1 MRTAV
6 PYVKAQ
12 VEIERAP
19 KRLISVT
26 GPLAAEGHQ
35 MLGVAGVEA
44 HAQETVLVGGL

>member
-19 KRLISVT
+19 KRSIGVT
-26 GPLAAEGHQ
+26 EPHAAECHQ
-35 MLGVAGVEA
+35 VLGVAGVEA
-44 HAQETVLVGGL
+44 HAQETVRAGGL